1 MAKLIIKNEAVP
13 SITASDKKII
23 ITAISNTALIK
34 VDKLSIGGSG
44 GGSSVTT
51 ISKAAENII
60 TKKPDGIYANVDKPD
75 DILSFIA
82 AMDAAIN

>member
-1 MAKLIIKNEAVP
+1 MAKLIIRNEAVP
-13 SITASDKKII
+13 SITANSKSITIKI
-23 ITAISNTALIK
+23 
-34 VDKLSIGGSG
+34 DKLSIGGSG

-60 TKKPDGIYANVDKPD
+60 TRKPDGIYATVDKPD